1 MLMFHL
7 AVPEFWPHLE
17 VKKKKKKKG
26 LTMHLHLEN
35 SAVWLLPRN
44 CNQKEMI
51 TQTHILKAIHLSA
64 E

>member
-1 MLMFHL
+1 MFHL
-7 AVPEFWPHLE
+7 AVPEFWAHLE
-17 VKKKKKKKG
+17 DKKKNV
-26 LTMHLHLEN
+26 LTMHMHLEN

-51 TQTHILKAIHLSA
+51 TQTHILKAIHLPA